1 MQGPQLNS
9 LTPEKDSHCI
19 SAQRGG
25 GEGKFNGRRAQ
36 ESLETHTDMYKRITL

>member
-19 SAQRGG
+19 SVQRGG
-25 GEGKFNGRRAQ
+25 RGKANAMGEERRKVWR
-36 ESLETHTDMYKRITL
+36 HTQICTNT